1 MSKETQ
7 GGSWQGILDSLTE
20 KALKD
25 GLVLALSRADTF
37 EGKISRVQY
46 SIGIRNKIASWISHC
61 AENRYTKSGAVAS
74 KLRDEGN
81 IKFPQKENVG
91 VCLRLYSE
99 SVISAGEYGP
109 ELGLAYGNRS
119 ATLYQLNHYEAALED
134 IHLAFKHHYPL
145 NLRYKLH
152 QRQGSCLAQLGRF
165 SEAIQAFE
173 RGLTSLKDAL
183 KLRPEK
189 KDALAKDI
197 NALKVEVMNSK
208 DTKIE
213 SSTATLPP
221 SEPSNGNNPDFPS
234 ASSKLTLQRYN
245 GERRVVAHEKVDL
258 GETLFIESP
267 YAMVLLPGF
276 YSTLCH
282 HCTKAFVAPI
292 PCLKCTQPRFC
303 SEKCRSI
310 AWDVY
315 HQFECT
321 GLDLAHSVGIAHL
334 ALRIILNAGF
344 PLIKSLMKDIHKV
357 WKYKGSLNFEE
368 IDFVDNDICNEKK
381 NSYIKVFNLMDH
393 VDDLSPEDLFQYT
406 VTAILLTTYLQKR
419 TKFFKQAPSSLESN
433 MENLGLNESDDPEM
447 FLFIAGL
454 MLKHICQLVCNG
466 SAIYEVLPETVSD
479 CDMDVSNN
487 NPIVYSTSQQ
497 RVATAIYSSVS
508 MLNHSC
514 NPNVINSFH
523 EGKIIVRAIR
533 PISSKSEVF
542 NCYGPHFRR
551 HSLSERREMLQFQ
564 YHFHCTC
571 EVCSDE
577 SKFNFQD
584 RFLALKCHF
593 CAGPVF
599 DSGKEGGGSPSS
611 APGICGDCGR
621 EQENSDHVREVLVAY
636 NLYKNGIDALDRG
649 LVCDALPLLQSCYQM
664 RVEALY
670 ANHRE
675 VTEVA
680 NQLAKA
686 YCTMGSF
693 EESAQYLQVTLP
705 AILERFGE
713 YSLEYAYELLNY
725 ADVMICDFQDGS
737 KRISRFLEK
746 IEDTRNCLIKA
757 ATVFDLHY
765 GKWNKT
771 YRETMVKFKKLD
783 FFSESYS
790 DS

>member
-213 SSTATLPP
+213 SSMATLPP

-514 NPNVINSFH
+514 NPNCSTVMDLILEGILSQNEEKCFNSSITSTAPV
-523 EGKIIVRAIR
+523 KYVQMS
-533 PISSKSEVF
+533 PSLISRIAF
-542 NCYGPHFRR
+542 
-551 HSLSERREMLQFQ
+551 SLSNVTF
-564 YHFHCTC
+564 
-571 EVCSDE
+571 
-577 SKFNFQD
+577 
-584 RFLALKCHF
+584 AP
-593 CAGPVF
+593 GPVF

-771 YRETMVKFKKLD
+771 YREN
-783 FFSESYS
+783 YGQI
-790 DS
+790 